1 MSADFSQHY
10 TSKIGPA
17 VIEYKLDRDK
27 IVILNAGDVA
37 SALDMSVALD
47 DGAQVNALLLTN
59 VINDIFEQD
68 QRMHDRTKVAL
79 QTMMNIIYLGYDEV

>member
-27 IVILNAGDVA
+27 IVILNAADVA
-37 SALDMSVALD
+37 TALDMSVALD

-59 VINDIFEQD
+59 IINDIFEQD
-68 QRMHDRTKVAL
+68 QRMHDRTKAAL